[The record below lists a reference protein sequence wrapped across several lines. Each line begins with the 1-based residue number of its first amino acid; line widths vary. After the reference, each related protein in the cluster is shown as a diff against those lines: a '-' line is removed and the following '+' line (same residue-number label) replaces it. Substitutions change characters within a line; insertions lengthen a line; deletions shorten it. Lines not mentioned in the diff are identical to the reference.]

1 MAIQHGKQIHGMHKW
16 TVSWGGQSSGSL
28 SFINSNSILS
38 FIGTISLDG
47 GGFRSVPKHQYNNND
62 VLDLSTLDGIV
73 VTLMST
79 SAFKNSNSNNN
90 NMIKP
95 PLGLHLQ

>member
-1 MAIQHGKQIHGMHKW
+1 M
-16 TVSWGGQSSGSL
+16 GGQSSGSL

-38 FIGTISLDG
+38 FIGRISLDG
-47 GGFRSVPKHQYNNND
+47 GECSSVRKHQFDNND

-79 SAFKNSNSNNN
+79 SAFKNNNN
-90 NMIKP
+90 NNIIEP
-95 PLGLHLQ
+95 PLGLHLQFHDTTSSY